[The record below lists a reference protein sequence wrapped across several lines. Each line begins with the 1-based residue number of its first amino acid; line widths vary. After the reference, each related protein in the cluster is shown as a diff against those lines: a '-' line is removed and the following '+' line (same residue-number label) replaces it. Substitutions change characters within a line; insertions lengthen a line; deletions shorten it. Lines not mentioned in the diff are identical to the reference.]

1 MSDTVTGERLEVSLQ
16 NLESVP
22 ELKEGAVGDWLAGVV
37 RELAPKASA
46 IGVRFVDDEEMR
58 KVNERFRK
66 RSKTTDV
73 LSFPGGS
80 PALEGYAGDIVI
92 SVPTARRQA
101 EERGHGVERE
111 IYLLMLHGV
120 LHCLGWDHASDD
132 GEMNRLEERMR
143 GQWLE

>member
-1 MSDTVTGERLEVSLQ
+1 MTGERLEVSLQ

-46 IGVRFVDDEEMR
+46 IGVRFVDDEEMK

>member
-1 MSDTVTGERLEVSLQ
+1 MTGERLEVSLQ